1 VTRFAINQCSMLQ
14 ITPSSTLANPRP
26 RVPLTWSRDSLDD
39 APSTGLMSEAI
50 DSERRSPRE
59 GTMEVETV
67 ETGARPIAAAVGW
80 IAEEEAV
87 GGAGRVAAASSVDD
101 GEAAERR
108 TESPRRAREGGRR
121 EPSRAEPA
129 ACRESIEKILGFF
142 FSKVILYKRNLSLSI

>member
-1 VTRFAINQCSMLQ
+1 MI
-14 ITPSSTLANPRP
+14 
-26 RVPLTWSRDSLDD
+26 
-39 APSTGLMSEAI
+39 EAI

-108 TESPRRAREGGRR
+108 TE
-121 EPSRAEPA
+121 
-129 ACRESIEKILGFF
+129 
-142 FSKVILYKRNLSLSI
+142 

>member
-1 VTRFAINQCSMLQ
+1 
-14 ITPSSTLANPRP
+14 
-26 RVPLTWSRDSLDD
+26 
-39 APSTGLMSEAI
+39 MSEAI

-67 ETGARPIAAAVGW
+67 DVVGETGARPIAAAVGFLVP
-80 IAEEEAV
+80 EEEAV

-108 TESPRRAREGGRR
+108 TESLRRAREKGRR

-129 ACRESIEKILGFF
+129 CRASIENFLGFF
-142 FSKVILYKRNLSLSI
+142 VQK